1 MMGWVS
7 TYYVAV
13 LGELRVNE
21 IQGGLLGA
29 ERNRLNKSWGDAF
42 LSALT

>member
-21 IQGGLLGA
+21 IQGGLLAA
-29 ERNRLNKSWGDAF
+29 ERNSWGVAF